1 MTKKLRG
8 KFYICP
14 TERKIMSE
22 EKQGSVSRKHRN
34 GRKNRTEN
42 YGERDFKDYL
52 MNLHKEEDKLVKI
65 LRYYRTLLKRCRANP
80 SKYPESYEIYLTTT
94 IRELEKKL
102 NDLRAEN
109 AKKNDEGE
117 TNKIKKSTSSSIFQ
131 RRDIIC
137 EYLLSPQ
144 GMKNM
149 ATILYKLM
157 QGEDFKYSEEDV
169 YNFIVE
175 NRGAL
180 QRAITKGFLGTRFFR
195 LLVSAA
201 YELKIPEG
209 EIMIREINKLQGR
222 EDEPIM
228 L

>member
-1 MTKKLRG
+1 
-8 KFYICP
+8 
-14 TERKIMSE
+14 MSE
-22 EKQGSVSRKHRN
+22 EKQERVSRKHRN
-34 GRKNRTEN
+34 KRKNRPEN
-42 YGERDFKDYL
+42 YGKRDFKDYL

-80 SKYPESYEIYLTTT
+80 AKYPESYERYLVTT
-94 IRELEKKL
+94 IHELEKKL
-102 NDLRAEN
+102 SDLREEN
-109 AKKNDEGE
+109 ANKNDEGE
-117 TNKIKKSTSSSIFQ
+117 RNEIKKSTSIFQ

-157 QGEDFKYSEEDV
+157 HGEDFKYSEEDV

-175 NRGAL
+175 NREAL

-209 EIMIREINKLQGR
+209 EIMMREINRLQGR

>member
-1 MTKKLRG
+1 M
-8 KFYICP
+8 I
-14 TERKIMSE
+14 E
-22 EKQGSVSRKHRN
+22 EKQERVSRRHHNR
-34 GRKNRTEN
+34 RKKRPEN
-42 YGERDFKDYL
+42 YGKRDFKDYL
-52 MNLHKEEDKLVKI
+52 MNLNKEEDKLVSI
-65 LRYYRTLLKRCRANP
+65 LRYYRTLLKKCRANP
-80 SKYPESYEIYLTTT
+80 AKYPESYERYLVTT

-102 NDLRAEN
+102 SDLREEN
-109 AKKNDEGE
+109 AKKDEE
-117 TNKIKKSTSSSIFQ
+117 ESNKIKKSTSSSIFQ

-137 EYLLSPQ
+137 EYLLSSQ

-157 QGEDFKYSEEDV
+157 QGEDFKYTEEDV

-180 QRAITKGFLGTRFFR
+180 QRALNKGFLGTRFFR

-222 EDEPIM
+222 DDEPIM